1 VRLGPLSPSAV
12 ARLAGHCDIDE
23 LYELTGG
30 NPFYVTAML
39 AATSVPPTV
48 QDAVMARVGRLD
60 EAGRAC
66 VETMS
71 VVPSRTEQWLLDGCG
86 VSSGID
92 DAERLGVLRVE
103 ANMVSFSHELARRAI
118 EHSLPPGRRRAIN
131 RRVLDVL
138 VARDA
143 DPARLA
149 HHAAEAADAVAVA
162 RYAVSAARRAAS
174 LESHREAVEH
184 FQQALRHPER
194 YSPGELA
201 DLLEG
206 YARECYLTGR
216 HDRARAALDRVIEM
230 HGRTGDHERLG
241 ASLNLLAD
249 VLWFLGQG
257 EEAELKTHQSERS
270 PLWSS
275 GCRAERWRGPTPNG
289 RSLRSR
295 TVALTRPFCGAR
307 RPSGWRVGSATPT
320 CWSTPSTWS
329 DPPSGSCRRST
340 TAPWSRASSWRR
352 NMHLEQGHWS
362 EAERAVRRPLD
373 SGDVSRIT
381 ALRVIGLIQARRG
394 HPDAHR
400 DVRPEAHRLAL
411 RSGESRNLVPLAIAR
426 AELAWLRGDLQ
437 AVRDAASPALP
448 TATESRSGRWIGEAA
463 LWLRRAGELSD
474 APVGA
479 TEPYALQVAGRC
491 HEAAKSWESRGRPYE
506 RADALAEASD
516 PESLLRALSIL
527 DRLAAVPRA
536 AMVRR
541 RLTEMG
547 VSHVPRGPRRAA

>member
-1 VRLGPLSPSAV
+1 
-12 ARLAGHCDIDE
+12 
-23 LYELTGG
+23 
-30 NPFYVTAML
+30 
-39 AATSVPPTV
+39 
-48 QDAVMARVGRLD
+48 
-60 EAGRAC
+60 
-66 VETMS
+66 MS

-257 EEAELKTHQSERS
+257 EEAEDASVRAVAALEQRTPGRALARAYSQRS
-270 PLWSS
+270 KLAIEDRRADEAILW
-275 GCRAERWRGPTPNG
+275 GEKAIG
-289 RSLRSR
+289 L
-295 TVALTRPFCGAR
+295 AR
-307 RPSGWRVGSATPT
+307 RLGDTDVLVHSLNVVGSAKWIVPPFDNSALVESLELAKEHAPRAGSLVRGRAGCSSSARQRRREPDHSVAGHRPHPGAARTSR
-320 CWSTPSTWS
+320 CAS
-329 DPPSGSCRRST
+329 D
-340 TAPWSRASSWRR
+340 
-352 NMHLEQGHWS
+352 
-362 EAERAVRRPLD
+362 
-373 SGDVSRIT
+373 
-381 ALRVIGLIQARRG
+381 ARRG
-394 HPDAHR
+394 PSAC
-400 DVRPEAHRLAL
+400 V
-411 RSGESRNLVPLAIAR
+411 AIR
-426 AELAWLRGDLQ
+426 
-437 AVRDAASPALP
+437 
-448 TATESRSGRWIGEAA
+448 
-463 LWLRRAGELSD
+463 
-474 APVGA
+474 
-479 TEPYALQVAGRC
+479 
-491 HEAAKSWESRGRPYE
+491 
-506 RADALAEASD
+506 
-516 PESLLRALSIL
+516 
-527 DRLAAVPRA
+527 
-536 AMVRR
+536 
-541 RLTEMG
+541 
-547 VSHVPRGPRRAA
+547 